1 MRLVS
6 AVASVSKGA
15 GRVLL
20 LLFLLAIPG
29 VALSIWVLP
38 EAAGPFVIGTL
49 PAITAVTHVGSR
61 LASQLAFATAL
72 IGGLAVLVDG
82 SPWLAGVFIGATA
95 AMAARYSRRGLESP
109 VLMVPV
115 VAAYLVTEPAK
126 FQVGETLSPG
136 SIQMAST
143 IALILLLGGLWAA
156 LLGWLLLRHLP
167 RPERERTPNAFAVP
181 YAWSVGIASGLAT
194 FIAAQWA
201 PGATAAWIVLTVI
214 LVIRPTRE
222 EMWTKTRDRVLGTL
236 SGGLLAVVV
245 LLVFEALHAPY
256 AIAVTLGLVML
267 SVAMALQPKIP
278 YGKYVFLLTP
288 GIVLLEGAPGDGFAT
303 DLARVG
309 FTVLGAVIA
318 VLVALGVRQIAELV
332 THKRSG

>member
-1 MRLVS
+1 MSVTLH
-6 AVASVSKGA
+6 VAKGA
-15 GRVLL
+15 AQVLL
-20 LLFLLAIPG
+20 LLLLLAIPG

-49 PAITAVTHVGSR
+49 PAITAVTHVGAR
-61 LASQLAFATAL
+61 LAAHLSIATAL

-82 SPWLAGVFIGATA
+82 TPWLAGIFIGATA
-95 AMAARYSRRGLESP
+95 AIAALYARRGLESP

-126 FQVGETLSPG
+126 FQVGETLQPG
-136 SIQMAST
+136 SVQMASA
-143 IALILLLGGLWAA
+143 IALILLFGGLWAA
-156 LLGWLLLRHLP
+156 LLGRVLLRKLP
-167 RPERERTPNAFAVP
+167 RPERELTPPTYAIP

-214 LVIRPTRE
+214 LVIRPTRK
-222 EMWTKTRDRVLGTL
+222 EMWTKTRDRVVGTL

-256 AIAVTLGLVML
+256 AISLTLGLVML
-267 SVAMALQPKIP
+267 SVAMALQPKLP

-288 GIVLLEGAPGDGFAT
+288 GIVLLEGAPGDGLAT
-303 DLARVG
+303 DLARVA

-318 VLVALGVRQIAELV
+318 VLVAIGVRKTAVLITESRA
-332 THKRSG
+332 S